1 MRIALRCTVVGL
13 AVVAATGLAGA
24 DPPETDG
31 KALDAAGIGRLMSET
46 GGRAR
51 VSLHPATGAA
61 RFVRIEPD
69 AARAAPAPGA
79 ATAREAAADFLR
91 RHGSIF
97 GVRDAAAELRVVS
110 ERVDRQGQRH
120 ITYQQLH
127 GGVPVF
133 GGVLMS
139 HLDDRNRVRVV
150 NGTFVPGLALGTT
163 PTRGAAEAGE
173 AALAFVA
180 AGKPEATG
188 LAARRATLYVFRE
201 GLLRGVPGPNR
212 LAWEVE
218 VGNGGDVREFVFV
231 DAHTGK
237 WVDQITGIHE
247 GLSRRAYDGRYLNG
261 VPPEYPGSPYWVE
274 GDPLPTTG
282 MCEQLPG
289 FPSCNDEATSM
300 LVASEE
306 TYDLFFR
313 AFGQDSFDGA
323 GAVMDS
329 IFDRGYGC
337 PNASWNG
344 VFISFC
350 PGTTTDDVTAHEWG
364 HAYTEY
370 SHNLIYQWQ
379 PGALNESYSDIWGE
393 VVDLLNGRGTDSPGG
408 LRAADACSTFTP
420 LPPVVTVNSPP
431 AIAGEKLAGTAAF
444 GPQVFS
450 VTGDVVLVDDGAGPT
465 SDGCETPF
473 VNAAD
478 VAGRIALVDRGTCAF
493 TVKVA
498 NAQAN
503 GAIAAIVANNQPG
516 IVNMGGADPTIAI
529 PALSVLQTDGADM
542 KAQLGLGMTVNATL
556 MGGETGSDD
565 SVRWLMGEDAL
576 AFGGAIRDMWN
587 PTCYANPGKVTDT
600 DFYIC
605 TTFDNGGVHINS
617 GIPNHA
623 FALLV
628 DGGSYNGQAVVAIGM
643 NKAAHLYYRA
653 QTVYQNP
660 ATDFAEHA
668 DALEQSCADLL
679 GVEVTDLA
687 TGLPSGEVIGAADCA
702 QVSAAIA
709 AVELRTPP
717 SFCGFEPLL
726 DPNPPD
732 RCDIGSDRV
741 DLFGETFEVDPFRPG
756 RWTATHEAVVPEDFT
771 PRDWTWTG
779 ALPDGRPGRAMFGPD
794 PIIGT
799 CVPGGDESGVLYLTS
814 PMIRLPAGAVAPR
827 LTFDHWV
834 ATEAGWDGGNLE
846 VSVNGGP
853 WQLVDS
859 GAFTFNAYNAAL
871 FTAAQ
876 GNTNPL
882 AGQPAFTG
890 SDEGAVTGSWG
901 RSHVALAAYA
911 TGGDRIRLRF
921 NTGTDG
927 CNGQIGWYVDSV
939 LVYACT
945 PDSRPDVRVNDVR
958 VDEGTGGPH
967 TPATFTVSLSHPY
980 SKPVWVSYFTAPGS
994 ATLWSDFIP
1003 KGGLLTI
1010 PPLETSAT
1018 VTVSVRADDVA
1029 EPNETFFLV
1038 LPFAVNGNVADGV
1051 GAGVIVNDD
1060 F

>member
-1 MRIALRCTVVGL
+1 MKPTFVKFLAVLFGCVAASAAMAQSRREAETRDAALRRLQAATSGA
-13 AVVAATGLAGA
+13 AVVSAH
-24 DPPETDG
+24 
-31 KALDAAGIGRLMSET
+31 K
-46 GGRAR
+46 
-51 VSLHPATGAA
+51 ATGASRFIRLRPGSGA
-61 RFVRIEPD
+61 RLGRGP
-69 AARAAPAPGA
+69 ARTPQQKQQESIAFFRDYGA
-79 ATAREAAADFLR
+79 AVGISDPASLR
-91 RHGSIF
+91 LVSTVTDNLAETHLTWKQFHG
-97 GVRDAAAELRVVS
+97 A
-110 ERVDRQGQRH
+110 
-120 ITYQQLH
+120 
-127 GGVPVF
+127 VPVF
-133 GGVLMS
+133 A
-139 HLDDRNRVRVV
+139 
-150 NGTFVPGLALGTT
+150 GTIKTHFDPAHELKAVTGTAIPDIAVDPT
-163 PTRGAAEAGE
+163 PTWNRERAAQVARSTVARERGNAD
-173 AALAFVA
+173 ALRIGTV
-180 AGKPEATG
+180 
-188 LAARRATLYVFRE
+188 TLYVYRE
-201 GLLRGVPGPNR
+201 GLAKGEPGASY

-218 VGNGGDVREFVFV
+218 VTDGAGIRDLVYVGAHSGKVIDRISAVRDE
-231 DAHTGK
+231 
-237 WVDQITGIHE
+237 
-247 GLSRRAYDGRYLNG
+247 LNRRAYDGHELAF
-261 VPPEYPGSPYWVE
+261 VPPNYPQGVYWLE
-274 GDPLPTTG
+274 GQPLPTAS
-282 MCEQLPG
+282 E
-289 FPSCNDEATSM
+289 EANNM
-300 LVASEE
+300 IFASEE
-306 TYDLFFR
+306 TYDLFND
-313 AFGQDSFDGA
+313 AFGRDSFDGA
-323 GAVMDS
+323 GRTMDA

-408 LRAADACSTFTP
+408 LRSADACSTFTP

-516 IVNMGGADPTIAI
+516 IVNMGGADPTITI

-679 GVEVTDLA
+679 GVEVSDLA

-741 DLFGETFEVDPFRPG
+741 DVFGETFEVDPFRPG

-779 ALPDGRPGRAMFGPD
+779 ALPDGRPGRAVFGPD

-799 CVPGGDESGVLYLTS
+799 CAPGGDESGVLYLTS
-814 PMIRLPAGAVAPR
+814 PMIRLPGGAVAPR

-967 TPATFTVSLSHPY
+967 TPATFTVSLSHPS